1 MTPAGLP
8 TIATR
13 IRDRAESH
21 PDGVALRAKS
31 LGIWQET
38 SWGEYGDLV
47 ERAASGLLALGVRPR
62 DGVAIQC
69 ENRPEWLVG
78 DAGAIAARAVTIGLD
93 PAAPAEE
100 LAQVLRRSGARVL
113 VAEDQEQVDKALAVK
128 AAVPRLQWIVYI
140 EPRGVRDYQ
149 EPALVWW
156 PDLLERGNRHRLEHP
171 RALDELAGE
180 VRDDDPATLAY
191 ATPGA
196 LTPVTIT
203 ARDVNLALATL
214 ADGGELHP
222 GPGPSD
228 FVLCHLPLWQ
238 LAERMGSGWL
248 NAHAGVQV
256 HFGEQSADPVQTL
269 REVQPSLFLGSQR
282 TWVRLRAAAG
292 GGTAPA
298 SRLKRRA
305 LRSQLGLRKCRSAV
319 STSPPA
325 PELVD
330 WFVALGIPMREV
342 RVELAGEPA

>member
-13 IRDRAESH
+13 IRHRAESD
-21 PDGVALRAKS
+21 PEGVALREKS

-38 SWGEYGDLV
+38 SWAEYGDLV
-47 ERAASGLLALGVRPR
+47 ERAASGLLALGVGPGE
-62 DGVAIQC
+62 GVAIQC
-69 ENRPEWLVG
+69 ENRPEWLVA
-78 DAGAIAARAVTIGLD
+78 DAGAVAARAFTIGLD
-93 PAAPAEE
+93 PAAPAGE
-100 LAQVLRRSGARVL
+100 LEQVLRHSGARVL

-128 AAVPRLQWIVYI
+128 AALPRLRWIVYI

-149 EPALVWW
+149 EPTLVWW
-156 PDLLERGNRHRLEHP
+156 PDLLERGNRHRMEQP

-180 VRDDDPATLAY
+180 VRDDDPAMLAY

-196 LTPVTIT
+196 STPVTIT

-222 GPGPSD
+222 APGPSD

-238 LAERMGSGWL
+238 LAERMLSGWL

-282 TWVRLRAAAG
+282 IWVRLRAAAG
-292 GGTAPA
+292 GGTAPT

-305 LRSQLGLRKCRSAV
+305 LRNQLGLRKCRSAV

-325 PELVD
+325 PELVE
-330 WFVALGIPMREV
+330 WCLALGIPMREV
-342 RVELAGEPA
+342 RMELAGEPV

>member
-1 MTPAGLP
+1 MTPAALP

-13 IRDRAESH
+13 IRDRAESD
-21 PDGVALRAKS
+21 PEGVALREKS

-38 SWGEYGDLV
+38 SWAEYGDLV
-47 ERAASGLLALGVRPR
+47 ERAASGLLALGIRPGE
-62 DGVAIQC
+62 GVAIQC
-69 ENRPEWLVG
+69 ENRPEWLVS
-78 DAGAIAARAVTIGLD
+78 DAGAVAARALTIGLD
-93 PAAPAEE
+93 PAAPPEE
-100 LAQVLRRSGARVL
+100 LEQVLHHSGACVL

-128 AAVPRLQWIVYI
+128 AALPRLRWIVYI

-149 EPALVWW
+149 EPTLVWW
-156 PDLLERGNRHRLEHP
+156 PDLLERGNRHRMEQP

-180 VRDDDPATLAY
+180 VRDDDPVTLAY
-191 ATPGA
+191 AKAGASTPA
-196 LTPVTIT
+196 TIT

-222 GPGPSD
+222 APGASD

-256 HFGEQSADPVQTL
+256 HFGELSADPIQTL
-269 REVQPSLFLGSQR
+269 REVQPSLFLGSER
-282 TWVRLRAAAG
+282 TWERLRAAAG
-292 GGTAPA
+292 GGTAPG

-305 LRSQLGLRKCRSAV
+305 LRGRLGLRKCRSAV

-330 WFVALGIPMREV
+330 WCAALNIPMREV
-342 RVELAGEPA
+342 RVELVVEPV

>member
-13 IRDRAESH
+13 IRARAQSDPE
-21 PDGVALRAKS
+21 GVALREKS

-38 SWGEYGDLV
+38 KWADYGDLV
-47 ERAASGLLALGVRPR
+47 DRAATGLLALGIRPGE
-62 DGVAIQC
+62 GVAIQC
-69 ENRPEWLVG
+69 ENRPEWLAA
-78 DAGAIAARAVTIGLD
+78 DAGAVAARAITIGLD
-93 PAAPAEE
+93 PSASAAE
-100 LAQVLRRSGARVL
+100 LEHVLRHSGARVL
-113 VAEDQEQVDKALAVK
+113 VSEDQEQVDKALAVK
-128 AAVPRLQWIVYI
+128 AALPRLQRIVYI

-149 EPALVWW
+149 DPALVWW

-180 VRDDDPATLAY
+180 VRDDDPVTLAY
-191 ATPGA
+191 ATTGA
-196 LTPVTIT
+196 PTPATIT
-203 ARDVNLALATL
+203 ARDVNLALTTL
-214 ADGGELHP
+214 ADGAELHP
-222 GPGPSD
+222 SPGASD

-238 LAERMGSGWL
+238 LAERIGSGWL
-248 NAHAGVQV
+248 NAHAGVQL

-282 TWVRLRAAAG
+282 TWEHLCAAAG
-292 GGTAPA
+292 GAVAPA

-305 LRSQLGLRKCRSAV
+305 LRSQLGLRRCRSAV

-330 WFVALGIPMREV
+330 WCVALGIPMREV
-342 RVELAGEPA
+342 RVELAVEPV

>member
-1 MTPAGLP
+1 MTPADLQ

-13 IRDRAESH
+13 IRARAQSDSES
-21 PDGVALRAKS
+21 VALREKS

-38 SWGEYGDLV
+38 KWADYGDLV
-47 ERAASGLLALGVRPR
+47 ERAASGLLALGTRPGE
-62 DGVAIQC
+62 GVAIQC
-69 ENRPEWLVG
+69 ENRPEWLVA
-78 DAGAIAARAVTIGLD
+78 DAGAVAARAVTIGLGPTA
-93 PAAPAEE
+93 PAAE
-100 LAQVLRRSGARVL
+100 LEQLLRHSGARVL

-128 AAVPRLQWIVYI
+128 AALPRLRWIVYI

-156 PDLLERGNRHRLEHP
+156 PDLLERGNRHRLEDPH
-171 RALDELAGE
+171 ALDGLAAE
-180 VRDDDPATLAY
+180 VRDDDPVTLAY
-191 ATPGA
+191 ATADAP
-196 LTPVTIT
+196 TPATIT
-203 ARDVNLALATL
+203 VRDVNLALATL

-222 GPGPSD
+222 APGSSD

-256 HFGEQSADPVQTL
+256 RFGEPSADPVQTL
-269 REVQPSLFLGSQR
+269 REVQPSLFLGSQG
-282 TWVRLRAAAG
+282 TWERLRAAVN
-292 GGTAPA
+292 GGTAPT

-305 LRSQLGLRKCRSAV
+305 LRNELGLRKCRSAV

-330 WFVALGIPMREV
+330 WCVALGIPMREV

>member
-1 MTPAGLP
+1 MTPAGSP

-13 IRDRAESH
+13 IRARAQSDAE
-21 PDGVALRAKS
+21 GVALREKS

-38 SWGEYGDLV
+38 KWADYGDLV
-47 ERAASGLLALGVRPR
+47 ERAASGLLALGIRPGE
-62 DGVAIQC
+62 GVAIQC
-69 ENRPEWLVG
+69 ENRPEWLVADG
-78 DAGAIAARAVTIGLD
+78 GVVAARAVTIGLD
-93 PAAPAEE
+93 PEAPAPALE
-100 LAQVLRRSGARVL
+100 QTLRHSGARVL
-113 VAEDQEQVDKALAVK
+113 VAEGQEQVDEALAVK
-128 AAVPRLQWIVYI
+128 AALPCLRWIVYI

-171 RALDELAGE
+171 RALDELAGD
-180 VRDDDPATLAY
+180 VRDDDPVTLAY
-191 ATPGA
+191 PTAGTS
-196 LTPVTIT
+196 TPVTVT

-222 GPGPSD
+222 TPGPSD
-228 FVLCHLPLWQ
+228 FVLSHLPLWQ

-256 HFGEQSADPVQTL
+256 HFGEPSADPVQTL
-269 REVQPSLFLGSQR
+269 REVQPSLFLGSRR
-282 TWVRLRAAAG
+282 TWERLRAAAG

-305 LRSQLGLRKCRSAV
+305 VRGQLGLRKCRSAV

-330 WFVALGIPMREV
+330 WCVALGIPMRGV
-342 RVELAGEPA
+342 RVQLAGEPA